1 MKRAVAFASVV
12 TCTLLAIA
20 SPASAHSGKA
30 LKASN
35 NRTELVGLVP
45 AVKGVTVRLI
55 DADTRIEL
63 DCGTHRVV
71 VLGYDGEPYLRVD
84 REGVFENL
92 RSPATYLNTSL
103 TGSVPPTITNPAAA
117 PVWRRVGDG
126 PVVRWHDHALHVPP
140 GQKLG
145 ARKISTWERP
155 LKIDDATAVIR
166 GRIVTLPARSR
177 APWLVLGAALTLL
190 VLAGAHLRW
199 RSVMIACFAVLVVA
213 DGARIVGLVAYTPTW
228 LVPRWRVI
236 LDASTLS
243 IIGWGMAIAGTVL
256 LAKRRRFEAAAAA
269 VVSGGVL
276 AVAGGV
282 LELRDLSA
290 AVLGTSLPDVVAR
303 AVVAIVLGVGVGTSI
318 AGALAL
324 RQGLSTPA
332 RPAPRSDSGPSP
344 EGGTRTMS
352 PSAPPSG

>member
-1 MKRAVAFASVV
+1 
-12 TCTLLAIA
+12 
-20 SPASAHSGKA
+20 
-30 LKASN
+30 
-35 NRTELVGLVP
+35 
-45 AVKGVTVRLI
+45 
-55 DADTRIEL
+55 
-63 DCGTHRVV
+63 
-71 VLGYDGEPYLRVD
+71 
-84 REGVFENL
+84 
-92 RSPATYLNTSL
+92 
-103 TGSVPPTITNPAAA
+103 
-117 PVWRRVGDG
+117 
-126 PVVRWHDHALHVPP
+126 
-140 GQKLG
+140 
-145 ARKISTWERP
+145 
-155 LKIDDATAVIR
+155 
-166 GRIVTLPARSR
+166 
-177 APWLVLGAALTLL
+177 
-190 VLAGAHLRW
+190 
-199 RSVMIACFAVLVVA
+199 MIACFAVLVVA